1 MVVWRNDVRH
11 IHSFQWLQFGN
22 STKNTHFRERSH
34 TKPVAKLSNFY
45 FLMGVPVKS
54 VGEKRG
60 SSGFC

>member
-34 TKPVAKLSNFY
+34 TKPVAKLLNFY
-45 FLMGVPVKS
+45 FLIY
-54 VGEKRG
+54 EY
-60 SSGFC
+60 FLYY